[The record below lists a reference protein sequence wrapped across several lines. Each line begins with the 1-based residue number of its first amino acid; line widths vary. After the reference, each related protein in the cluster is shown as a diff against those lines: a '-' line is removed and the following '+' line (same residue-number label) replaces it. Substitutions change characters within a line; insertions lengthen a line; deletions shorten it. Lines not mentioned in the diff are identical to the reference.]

1 VVPVAIHEVESTPV
15 QLKHHHTELVAV
27 AEDMHLRTP
36 FPEVRPDTLRQ
47 ETPDRPPEQKSL
59 VGTLVWAV
67 VADKAVDTFYLVMTV
82 VWEVVVVM
90 VVAVAVTDFLRE
102 LENAGGNLVQTFA
115 INISICVVT

>member
-1 VVPVAIHEVESTPV
+1 
-15 QLKHHHTELVAV
+15 
-27 AEDMHLRTP
+27 MHFRTP
-36 FPEVRPDTLRQ
+36 CPEVRPDTLRQ
-47 ETPDRPPEQKSL
+47 ETPDKPPAQDSL

-67 VADKAVDTFYLVMTV
+67 VADRVVDTFYPVVTV

-102 LENAGGNLVQTFA
+102 LENAGGNLVQTFG